1 MGRRQTR
8 GRDGALDCMQASGP
22 DEPGWS
28 RTGLRPAAAR
38 PREARSLS
46 NPDRPAIVSAR
57 DEGGGGV
64 DALFGWRSGTE
75 RVSPFLGLAFD
86 RVSEAILSN
95 GARMSKDFDLLAS
108 IASFAHDR
116 GIGLN
121 DPKLIATYTA
131 ETTPKLEAALA
142 DQALIQGSRTE
153 KLFEAMVLS
162 LGKFR
167 LLKTEDTG
175 RVHSAE
181 KLRAPDFR
189 VVLDDGEQWLIE
201 VKNVRCKDPAKQ
213 RTTLT
218 VNYLNTLRAYSD
230 MVGLPLRLAIYWSTW
245 KLWTLIDPAT
255 FARSD
260 GGLKIEMTD
269 AITANHMGRL
279 GDVSI
284 HTTSPLRFTV
294 PKRPDGKVDT
304 PEAGIM
310 GLLAGSRVFSGH
322 VELVEPRERHLARI
336 LFAHGEWPLHGPNDV
351 TD

>member
-1 MGRRQTR
+1 
-8 GRDGALDCMQASGP
+8 
-22 DEPGWS
+22 
-28 RTGLRPAAAR
+28 
-38 PREARSLS
+38 
-46 NPDRPAIVSAR
+46 
-57 DEGGGGV
+57 
-64 DALFGWRSGTE
+64 
-75 RVSPFLGLAFD
+75 
-86 RVSEAILSN
+86 
-95 GARMSKDFDLLAS
+95 MSKDFDLLAS

-310 GLLAGSRVFSGH
+310 GLLAVSRIFSGN

-351 TD
+351 TDENGNPAYEFVAEPEEPSGQGFDGIGWASRIFSRYFAQQTQDGDRVIQLHGKSVPDWFAPLSDWHGTQSALPLWLFYARPSATVAGLQ